1 MLADLSEI
9 ESELIAKKYGLIW
22 EEHNEDIENIML
34 KNFLVFNEVIEKE
47 INNSNSLENNF
58 LLEGDNLH
66 CLYLLEKTHKEN
78 IDLIYIDPPYNMG
91 DQEQN
96 NWQ

>member
-1 MLADLSEI
+1 MVNFSKEKRQKMLLCLDKLKQEYLNNDEMLADLSEI

-47 INNSNSLENNF
+47 INNSN
-58 LLEGDNLH
+58 
-66 CLYLLEKTHKEN
+66 
-78 IDLIYIDPPYNMG
+78 
-91 DQEQN
+91 
-96 NWQ
+96 